1 MAYLLKVSAIVGI
14 FYLIYKL
21 LLQKDTFFKQN
32 RWFLLFGLGVSFLV
46 PLYVITEYVTYTPM
60 GLSNFIFNSE
70 TTATTKTFS
79 FIDTLPYLYITG
91 ATIFLVRFLMQFAA
105 IYKIIKSPNK
115 IKVGNYVFIES
126 DTATSPFSFFNW
138 IVYNPEQF
146 TNTELK
152 QIITHEKIH
161 AKQKHSLDV
170 ILAQLAC
177 VILWFNPFI
186 WLYQKDLKQNLEF
199 LADYSA
205 FKAVSCKKQYQY
217 TLLKQSLPTYQLA
230 LSNAFYNS
238 LIKKRIVMLH
248 KSKSNNMNRIKCL
261 AVLPLIALFLMS
273 FNTRTVYVEKEITS
287 ETKPEFT
294 TSFTEHFEAILL
306 KNSTE
311 ADLNKIINT
320 LEAQG
325 VTIKFKGLKR
335 NANGEITA
343 IKIDAKSK
351 TSKANYN
358 INADEAI
365 MPIKISYNPEDAS
378 INIVGA
384 NAKTESIFIS
394 STGDSVNVKSNQN
407 AKVKV
412 IKIKED
418 GTKTVFA
425 TSQQDSIIYI
435 IDGVKVK
442 KEDTEALQ
450 PSKIKSIN
458 VIKDENVL
466 KNHGFSKAII
476 EIFTK
481 DETDTKTSNKN
492 IKIIKRNSGFNGLP
506 KDLLVIVDGKE
517 IDSEKL
523 IDLNPDEIKSVNV
536 LKDATAIKEYG
547 EKGKNGVIIIET
559 KE

>member
-1 MAYLLKVSAIVGI
+1 MAYLLKVSAIVGL
-14 FYLIYKL
+14 FYLTYKL

-60 GLSNFIFNSE
+60 VLSDFTFNTK
-70 TTATTKTFS
+70 TTATTKTFN
-79 FIDTLPYLYITG
+79 FIDVLPYLYITG
-91 ATIFLVRFLMQFAA
+91 VAIFSLRFLLQFAA
-105 IYKIIKSPNK
+105 IFKVIKCPNK
-115 IKVGNYVFIES
+115 RKEGHYIFIES
-126 DTATSPFSFFNW
+126 ETAASPFSFFNW

-146 TNTELK
+146 THTELQ

-161 AKQKHSLDV
+161 AKQKHSFDV
-170 ILAQLAC
+170 ILANLAC

-217 TLLKQSLPTYQLA
+217 TLLKQSLPTHQLA

-311 ADLNKIINT
+311 ADLNKIKNT

-335 NANGEITA
+335 NANDEIIA

-365 MPIKISYNPEDAS
+365 MPIKISYNPNNET
-378 INIVGA
+378 INISGA
-384 NAKTESIFIS
+384 NS
-394 STGDSVNVKSNQN
+394 QN
-407 AKVKV
+407 AIVASFKGNTNKQNETV
-412 IKIKED
+412 IIKEENKIQFFS
-418 GTKTVFA
+418 TTQK
-425 TSQQDSIIYI
+425 DSIIYI
-435 IDGVKVK
+435 IDSVKVK
-442 KEDTEALQ
+442 KEDAKALE
-450 PSKIKSIN
+450 PSKVKSIN
-458 VIKDENVL
+458 VIKDEKSL
-466 KNHGFSKAII
+466 KEYGNIKAII
-476 EIFTK
+476 EILTK
-481 DETDTKTSNKN
+481 DETDTKTSNKT
-492 IKIIKRNSGFNGLP
+492 IKIIKGTSGFNGLP

-517 IDSEKL
+517 IDHEKL
-523 IDLNPDEIKSVNV
+523 KDVKKDDIKTVNV
-536 LKDATAIKEYG
+536 LKDEKAIKKYG

-559 KE
+559 KK